1 VTTQCSYK
9 KIRKKK
15 NLGNHPMILFLDVQ
29 GEAEG
34 GHSHFEKIIFI
45 LFYFSNLKKHQG
57 TT

>member
-1 VTTQCSYK
+1 
-9 KIRKKK
+9 
-15 NLGNHPMILFLDVQ
+15 MIFFLDVQ

-34 GHSHFEKIIFI
+34 GLSHFEKIIFI